1 MHNCNFMVY
10 LFLFFFML
18 FQVFFILNYY
28 FFLSKTIIPRWAKI
42 YRLLIIPIFRYEDDL
57 GGVFVTCP

>member
-1 MHNCNFMVY
+1 
-10 LFLFFFML
+10 ML

-42 YRLLIIPIFRYEDDL
+42 YRQLIIPIFRYEEDL

>member
-1 MHNCNFMVY
+1 MHNCNFIVY
-10 LFLFFFML
+10 LFFFLML

-42 YRLLIIPIFRYEDDL
+42 YRLLLMPIFRYEEDL